1 MAASDVKLLGFWQSP
16 FVIRVQMALK
26 LKAVEYEFVETDPYN
41 KNELLL
47 KTNPV
52 HKKIPVLIH
61 GDRPVCESLVIIQY
75 IDDVWGDGPSILPSD
90 PYQRSLARFWAA
102 YVDDKLLPLFKELKE
117 EKDKDAKKGIIKKMS
132 ENFILLEDA
141 FVSCGEGKGFFGG
154 DEVGYVDIVLGCFV
168 GSMRAI
174 EIVMDV
180 KFLDKNTSPGL
191 VAWAE
196 RLCADSIVKDVIP
209 TTQKLIDFIAARAQ
223 QKA

>member
-1 MAASDVKLLGFWQSP
+1 
-16 FVIRVQMALK
+16 MALK